1 MKVRIDPQ
9 LCAEHPGVA
18 VRYVLVDGVT
28 VERSPPRLRE
38 LLRRV
43 EEQIR
48 AGDISEPLLPGVR
61 HNLDAWAAF
70 SRETGAEVPPSPA
83 WLVELVGTGRPVP
96 RTSNVVDVA
105 NLAALCSGLP
115 VAAFDRDEIAG
126 GAVVRQAREGE
137 SYVALFERRP
147 TPLRPG
153 EIVYADDEGVF
164 SRHAKD
170 SHRTRVREST
180 TRVLFV
186 VDGCPGV
193 VEGDLDRACA
203 LLTDTLRDVVPG
215 CEPTS
220 PRPATVAE

>member
-1 MKVRIDPQ
+1 MPEAVGGIDFDGNVEIVLRGHKRIEQ
-9 LCAEHPGVA
+9 H
-18 VRYVLVDGVT
+18 GVT
-28 VERSPPRLRE
+28 
-38 LLRRV
+38 
-43 EEQIR
+43 
-48 AGDISEPLLPGVR
+48 
-61 HNLDAWAAF
+61 
-70 SRETGAEVPPSPA
+70 
-83 WLVELVGTGRPVP
+83 GT
-96 RTSNVVDVA
+96 
-105 NLAALCSGLP
+105 
-115 VAAFDRDEIAG
+115 
-126 GAVVRQAREGE
+126 
-137 SYVALFERRP
+137 
-147 TPLRPG
+147 LRPG

-220 PRPATVAE
+220 PRPATVAD